1 MVVEAVGVT
10 VLAATGE
17 AVHAVVAER
26 LAVAVYAVGAQCHV
40 AGLVIS
46 LFFPMHSISIW
57 I

>member
-1 MVVEAVGVT
+1 MAS
-10 VLAATGE
+10 ATPSPAETKGPTIGIP
-17 AVHAVVAER
+17 AER
-26 LAVAVYAVGAQCHV
+26 FAVAVYAVGAQCHV

>member
-1 MVVEAVGVT
+1 MVVEAVGVA
-10 VLAATGE
+10 VLASTGE
-17 AVHAVVAER
+17 AVLAVVAER